1 MPRRRARA
9 PRRCPSPARPP
20 RSPRR
25 RRHHRPPHRSWPSAR
40 PVLLVL
46 ALPAAARAADLAT
59 AMPAG
64 HTKVFIGQTSISYAD
79 TFAAETGL
87 QPAGGMWY
95 TSAYQDSTA
104 VMDEIAAAVHTH
116 PGLEV

>member
-1 MPRRRARA
+1 MRRAA
-9 PRRCPSPARPP
+9 L
-20 RSPRR
+20 
-25 RRHHRPPHRSWPSAR
+25 

-95 TSAYQDSTA
+95 TSAYQDSTT
-104 VMDEIAAAVHTH
+104 VMDQIAAAVHTH
-116 PGLEV
+116 PGLEVSLGVSLGSISTPEAPRTAAIAAGAYDAEL